1 MGYRHLDTAQLY
13 DNEESVG
20 KGIAAADVDREDVFL
35 TTKVWRSNLRHDDVI
50 ESVSES
56 LDRLDVDYIDLL
68 LVHWPHPRVPL
79 EETLSAMAELREENL
94 VAHLGVSNFTP
105 AQLREARRIAD
116 TPIVADQV
124 LYHPY
129 YDQTNLVTT
138 CQENN
143 VALTA
148 YSPLARGSVLSDDV
162 LVDIGK
168 HYDKSP
174 AQVALRWL
182 VQQESV
188 VAIPKA
194 SSREHLKANLDVFD
208 FALSE
213 EEMARIGGRR
223 PDIKTRLYNLMP
235 RVGRRIPI

>member
-1 MGYRHLDTAQLY
+1 
-13 DNEESVG
+13 
-20 KGIAAADVDREDVFL
+20 
-35 TTKVWRSNLRHDDVI
+35 
-50 ESVSES
+50 
-56 LDRLDVDYIDLL
+56 
-68 LVHWPHPRVPL
+68 
-79 EETLSAMAELREENL
+79 
-94 VAHLGVSNFTP
+94 
-105 AQLREARRIAD
+105 
-116 TPIVADQV
+116 
-124 LYHPY
+124 
-129 YDQTNLVTT
+129 
-138 CQENN
+138 
-143 VALTA
+143 
-148 YSPLARGSVLSDDV
+148 